1 MSTQTIGQLFDLA
14 GKGAIVTGGGEGIGK
29 AIAFRLAEA
38 GAGVMVADLN
48 TETAKDTAKHI
59 RAKGGKAATTA
70 ADVTLLADAR
80 KVVTETVA
88 AFGRLDVLINNA
100 GIYPAAT
107 ILDMSGEA
115 WDSVHNTNLRS
126 VFFYSQ
132 AAAQQMI
139 KAGHGGKIINIA
151 SLEALHPS
159 LQHGHYAASKGGVVT
174 LTKALALEL
183 APHRILVNAIAPGI
197 IKTRGLEELLA
208 TLMPTGQSFEEKAQL
223 FLPRVPLYCTGEPDD
238 IAKVALFL
246 ASAAADYITGETIV
260 VDGGYL
266 LS

>member
-1 MSTQTIGQLFDLA
+1 MGTQNIGQLFDLT
-14 GKGAIVTGGGEGIGK
+14 GKGSIVTGGGNGIGK

-38 GAGVMVADLN
+38 GASVMIADLDV
-48 TETAKDTAKHI
+48 ETAKDAAKQI
-59 RAKGGKAATTA
+59 RAKGGKAATTVA
-70 ADVTLLADAR
+70 NANLPADAER
-80 KVVTETVA
+80 VIAEAIA
-88 AFGRLDVLINNA
+88 AFGHFDVLVNNA

-107 ILDMSGEA
+107 ILSMTEEA
-115 WDSVHNTNLRS
+115 WDSVQSTNLRG

-132 AAAQQMI
+132 TASQQMI
-139 KAGHGGKIINIA
+139 KAGHGGKIINIT

-159 LQHGHYAASKGGVVT
+159 LQHAHYAASKGGVVT

-183 APHRILVNAIAPGI
+183 APHHILVNAIAPGI
-197 IKTRGLEELLA
+197 IKTHGLEELLD

-223 FLPRVPLYCTGEPDD
+223 FLPRVPLYRVGEPDD

-246 ASAAADYITGETIV
+246 ASTASDYITGETIV

>member
-1 MSTQTIGQLFDLA
+1 MSAQTIGQLFDLT

-38 GAGVMVADLN
+38 GAGVMISDLN
-48 TETAKDTAKHI
+48 IETAKETAKHI
-59 RAKGGKAATTA
+59 RVKGGKAATTA
-70 ADVTLLADAR
+70 ADATSLADAR
-80 KVVTETVA
+80 RVVMETIA
-88 AFGRLDVLINNA
+88 TFGCLDVFINNA

-107 ILDMSGEA
+107 VLDMTVEA
-115 WDSVHNTNLRS
+115 WDSVHDTNLRS

-159 LQHGHYAASKGGVVT
+159 FQHAHYAASKGGVVA

-183 APHRILVNAIAPGI
+183 APHRIMVNAIAPGI

-208 TLMPTGQSFEEKAQL
+208 TLMPTEQSFEEKAQL
-223 FLPRVPLYCTGEPDD
+223 FLPRVPLYRVGEPDD
-238 IAKVALFL
+238 VAKVALFL